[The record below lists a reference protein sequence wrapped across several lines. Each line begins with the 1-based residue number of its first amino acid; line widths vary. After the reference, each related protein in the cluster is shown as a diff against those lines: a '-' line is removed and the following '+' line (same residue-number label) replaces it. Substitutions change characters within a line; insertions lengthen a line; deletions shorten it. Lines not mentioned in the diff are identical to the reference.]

1 MPVNAG
7 YEFFNAEKEYLN
19 SEKLEDKIYWLEEMI
34 RTSPKHK
41 SSENLL
47 KELRT
52 RLKKFKEKSEKNRK
66 KSSGR
71 KGIRK
76 EGFQFVL
83 VGKTNGGKSMLL
95 SKLTNAKPLVGGYEF
110 TTKKP
115 EVGTFMHEGV
125 SAQVIDLPSLGS
137 ENYDIGLV
145 NTADCLLIVVEELDE
160 LKEVEEKLKRARGE
174 KIVVVNK
181 IELLNWSELRRLKDR
196 MKSRRIAGVVVS
208 ALSGE
213 GIDKLKE
220 RMMELTGMIRVY
232 MKEPGKEKEKKP
244 MVLKKGARVRDVAE
258 NILKGF
264 SLRVKETKITGP
276 SGKFPNQRVGLN
288 HEVKDLD
295 VIEFHTR

>member
-1 MPVNAG
+1 
-7 YEFFNAEKEYLN
+7 
-19 SEKLEDKIYWLEEMI
+19 
-34 RTSPKHK
+34 
-41 SSENLL
+41 
-47 KELRT
+47 
-52 RLKKFKEKSEKNRK
+52 
-66 KSSGR
+66 
-71 KGIRK
+71 
-76 EGFQFVL
+76 
-83 VGKTNGGKSMLL
+83 
-95 SKLTNAKPLVGGYEF
+95 
-110 TTKKP
+110 
-115 EVGTFMHEGV
+115 
-125 SAQVIDLPSLGS
+125 
-137 ENYDIGLV
+137 
-145 NTADCLLIVVEELDE
+145 
-160 LKEVEEKLKRARGE
+160 LKRARGE

-213 GIDKLKE
+213 GIDKLKD